1 MTIAV
6 IGFCNDLLVVA
17 DDVLL
22 RPQRIVPS
30 GPQQQLATSS
40 TMPWAAKPDCAA
52 DLAAAPDQE

>member
-1 MTIAV
+1 V

-52 DLAAAPDQE
+52 DLAAAPGQE